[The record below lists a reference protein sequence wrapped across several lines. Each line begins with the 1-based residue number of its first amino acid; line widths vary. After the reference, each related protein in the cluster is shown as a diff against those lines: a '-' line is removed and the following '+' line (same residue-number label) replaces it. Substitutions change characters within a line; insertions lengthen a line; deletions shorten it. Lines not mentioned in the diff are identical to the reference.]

1 MATRALAFFSAHWRL
16 IKSCITAP
24 AEASSSR
31 ILFSFVS
38 HVPDTFS
45 LFSPRGIFCRS
56 LSRAFKYKKKQGTKK
71 DEEAKETLP
80 APCAQEIQSA

>member
-1 MATRALAFFSAHWRL
+1 MFHNDYKCACDFQRTLAAHQ
-16 IKSCITAP
+16 TAP
-24 AEASSSR
+24 AAASSSR

-45 LFSPRGIFCRS
+45 LFTLLGIFCRS
-56 LSRAFKYKKKQGTKK
+56 PSGAFQYEKKQDTEQ

>member
-1 MATRALAFFSAHWRL
+1 MFQNGYKCACDFQRTLVAHQIVHNHVRG
-16 IKSCITAP
+16 
-24 AEASSSR
+24 

-45 LFSPRGIFCRS
+45 LFTPWGIFCRS
-56 LSRAFKYKKKQGTKK
+56 LSRAFQYKKKQGTKK